1 MGVLDVESQE
11 KNAFDNEDILVIE
24 TLADQ
29 IAVAIENAR
38 LYQSLQEELM
48 ERKQAE
54 EALRVSET

>member
-1 MGVLDVESQE
+1 LGVLDVESQE